1 MRCSKCGKEFGEGV
15 NCQNCGVDRVTG
27 LANYSNYGTS
37 DYQGTNASYYDSSYN
52 YSPKTMACYSCGE
65 IIPSDAEYC
74 PYCRKKLY
82 EECPKCGKTYSS
94 QFDNCPKCG
103 TNRVQYY
110 NKLKAEEEEEKRR
123 ERKREEE
130 SKLKNEAYK
139 LRNQLDEDLYQKK
152 YFLIGAFGGFTGL
165 LVGLQI
171 IDKNDPGLFPG
182 LFVSFGL
189 GFLAF
194 WYPIRIYVDFKGKD
208 NIEKWKEQHLN
219 DPRRKYL

>member
-1 MRCSKCGKEFGEGV
+1 MKCSKCGKEFGEGV

-139 LRNQLDEDLYQKK
+139 LRNQLNEDLYQKK

-171 IDKNDPGLFPG
+171 IDNNNPGLFPG
-182 LFVSFGL
+182 LLVSFCL

>member
-1 MRCSKCGKEFGEGV
+1 MWKDIFFSVRQLSKMW
-15 NCQNCGVDRVTG
+15 D
-27 LANYSNYGTS
+27 
-37 DYQGTNASYYDSSYN
+37 
-52 YSPKTMACYSCGE
+52 
-65 IIPSDAEYC
+65 
-74 PYCRKKLY
+74 
-82 EECPKCGKTYSS
+82 
-94 QFDNCPKCG
+94 
-103 TNRVQYY
+103 
-110 NKLKAEEEEEKRR
+110 EEEEEKRR

-130 SKLKNEAYK
+130 SKLKNEAYE
-139 LRNQLDEDLYQKK
+139 LRDQLDEDLYQKK

-182 LFVSFGL
+182 LFVSFCL

>member
-1 MRCSKCGKEFGEGV
+1 MKCSVCSKEFGTGTH
-15 NCQNCGVDRVTG
+15 CQHCGVDRVTG
-27 LANYSNYGTS
+27 LANYSGFDNLTS
-37 DYQGTNASYYDSSYN
+37 NSDNDSSNKMEYVSN
-52 YSPKTMACYSCGE
+52 RTTVCYSCGE

-171 IDKNDPGLFPG
+171 IEKNDLGL
-182 LFVSFGL
+182 LVVSFCL

>member
-1 MRCSKCGKEFGEGV
+1 MKCSVCSKEFGTGTH
-15 NCQNCGVDRVTG
+15 CQHCGVDRVTG
-27 LANYSNYGTS
+27 LANYSGFDNHS
-37 DYQGTNASYYDSSYN
+37 RSTNHHYTDNAGQSSN
-52 YSPKTMACYSCGE
+52 NITACYSCGE

-182 LFVSFGL
+182 LLVSFCL

-219 DPRRKYL
+219 DPRRNYL